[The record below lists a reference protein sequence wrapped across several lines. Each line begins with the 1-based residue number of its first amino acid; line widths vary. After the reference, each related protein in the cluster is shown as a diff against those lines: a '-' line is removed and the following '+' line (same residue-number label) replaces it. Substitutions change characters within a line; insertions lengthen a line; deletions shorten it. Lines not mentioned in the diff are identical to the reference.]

1 MQESRK
7 RLKTKR
13 IIQEALIELLQEQAF
28 NQIST
33 VHLTKQAKISRSS
46 FYTHYR
52 DKYDLIDRYQR
63 DLFQQF
69 EYIFE
74 TYGEDKREAIIR
86 TLKLVREERLVTA
99 LLSENGTKEIQN
111 FLRHK
116 LQILMDEDLRVR
128 YGDKTFTPAET
139 RRQRRSSC
147 ETTGISPRS
156 GDSQRPRI
164 PILPAST
171 LARPSE
177 AAPH

>member
-128 YGDKTFTPAET
+128 YGDKTFTPAEKEY
-139 RRQRRSSC
+139 SSIYLSHAVFGVIQAWLTKGAN
-147 ETTGISPRS
+147 ESPEFIT
-156 GDSQRPRI
+156 DFLI
-164 PILPAST
+164 KMLF
-171 LARPSE
+171 
-177 AAPH
+177 